1 MDKYND
7 IINIEYPLYSN
18 RKKMSLEQ
26 RSAQFAPFAALVGYN
41 ETLKETTRITS
52 DKKNIDEGLRSIL
65 NDKLNIINM
74 HIKDKPLITFT
85 YFLRDNKK
93 DGGEYIT
100 KIFTVKKIDT
110 INKIV
115 IFNDNT
121 SINMDDIINI
131 NGEIF

>member
-65 NDKLNIINM
+65 NDKLSIINI

-85 YFLRDNKK
+85 YFLRDSKK
-93 DGGEYIT
+93 DGGEYINKT
-100 KIFTVKKIDT
+100 ITVKKIDT

>member
-65 NDKLNIINM
+65 NDKLNIINI

-85 YFLRDNKK
+85 YFLRDSKK

-100 KIFTVKKIDT
+100 KTITVKKIDT